1 MVDMLETK
9 VRDVFAVIIKF
20 LVSLP
25 SDDEVLAYHLPD
37 DLQERL
43 SDLLQ
48 RNREH
53 QLTMEEREELDDFV
67 HADTMISLLKT
78 KIRLRQ
84 RGLG

>member
-1 MVDMLETK
+1 MIKE
-9 VRDVFAVIIKF
+9 RQRNVFAVIIEF

-43 SDLLQ
+43 SDLLK
-48 RNREH
+48 RNSEV
-53 QLTMEEREELDDFV
+53 QLAGEEREELDNLI
-67 HADTMISLLKT
+67 HAEDMISLLKT

-84 RGLG
+84 RGLA

>member
-1 MVDMLETK
+1 MIKE
-9 VRDVFAVIIKF
+9 RERHVFAVIIEF

-25 SDDEVLAYHLPD
+25 SDDELLAYHLPD

-43 SDLLQ
+43 SDLLK
-48 RNREH
+48 RNREIE
-53 QLTMEEREELDDFV
+53 LTGEEREELDDFV
-67 HADTMISLLKT
+67 HADNMISLLKT

>member
-1 MVDMLETK
+1 MIKE
-9 VRDVFAVIIKF
+9 RERNVFAVIIEF

-25 SDDEVLAYHLPD
+25 SDDELLAYHLPD

-43 SDLLQ
+43 SDLLK
-48 RNREH
+48 RNKEAH
-53 QLTMEEREELDDFV
+53 LTSEEREELDDFI
-67 HADTMISLLKT
+67 HADNMISLLKT

>member
-1 MVDMLETK
+1 MIRE
-9 VRDVFAVIIKF
+9 RERHVFAVIIEF

-25 SDDEVLAYHLPD
+25 SDDELLAYHLPD

-43 SDLLQ
+43 SDLLK
-48 RNREH
+48 RNSEVE
-53 QLTMEEREELDDFV
+53 LTGDEREELDDFI
-67 HADTMISLLKT
+67 HADNMISLLKT

>member
-1 MVDMLETK
+1 MLKERQ
-9 VRDVFAVIIKF
+9 RDVFAVIIEY

-25 SDDEVLAYHLPD
+25 SDEELLAYHLPD

-43 SDLLQ
+43 SDLLK
-48 RNREH
+48 RNREAH
-53 QLTMEEREELDDFV
+53 LSVEEREELDDFV
-67 HADTMISLLKT
+67 HADNMISLLKT

>member
-1 MVDMLETK
+1 MIQERH
-9 VRDVFAVIIKF
+9 RDVFAVIIEF

-43 SDLLQ
+43 SDLLR
-48 RNREH
+48 RNREAR
-53 QLTMEEREELDDFV
+53 LTDEENAELDDFV
-67 HADTMISLLKT
+67 HADNMISLLKT

-84 RGLG
+84 RGLA

>member
-1 MVDMLETK
+1 MIRE
-9 VRDVFAVIIKF
+9 RERQVFAVIIEF

-25 SDDEVLAYHLPD
+25 SDDELLAYHLPD

-43 SDLLQ
+43 SDLLK
-48 RNREH
+48 RNREAE
-53 QLTMEEREELDDFV
+53 LTAEEREELDDFI
-67 HADTMISLLKT
+67 HAENMISLLKT

>member
-1 MVDMLETK
+1 MIKERK
-9 VRDVFAVIIKF
+9 RDVFVVIIEF

-25 SDDEVLAYHLPD
+25 SDDELLAYHLPD

-43 SDLLQ
+43 SDLLK
-48 RNREH
+48 RNREA
-53 QLTMEEREELDDFV
+53 QLTPEEHEELDDFI
-67 HADTMISLLKT
+67 HADNMISLLKT

>member
-1 MVDMLETK
+1 MIRE
-9 VRDVFAVIIKF
+9 RERQVFAVIIEF

-25 SDDEVLAYHLPD
+25 SDDELLAYHLPE

-43 SDLLQ
+43 SDLLK
-48 RNREH
+48 RNSEVE
-53 QLTMEEREELDDFV
+53 LTGDEREELDDFI
-67 HADTMISLLKT
+67 HADNMISLLKT